1 MLWPWPCTT
10 WRTDRP
16 GRPVLVAALDGW
28 IDAAG
33 AATAAAA
40 HIAGEGEVVVS
51 FDDDALIDYRS
62 RRPVLDIVD
71 GTLTRLAWPELAI
84 RRARVADRDLL
95 ILHGPEPDFRWH
107 ALGAEILGLCRRL
120 GVVEWISLGA
130 IPAAVPHPTRH
141 HPGHGVR
148 AGLLPTTSSRDPR
161 GCCGSRPRP

>member
-1 MLWPWPCTT
+1 MALYHLAEP
-10 WRTDRP
+10 TDLAA
-16 GRPVLVAALDGW
+16 PVLVAALDGW

-71 GTLTRLAWPELAI
+71 GTLTRLAWPELVI
-84 RRARVADRDLL
+84 RRARVAHRDLL

-120 GVVEWISLGA
+120 GVAEWISLGA
-130 IPAAVPHPTRH
+130 IPAAVPHTR
-141 HPGHGVR
+141 PVTIL
-148 AGLLPTTSSRDPR
+148 ATASAPGLLPDDVQQGPQGLLRV
-161 GCCGSRPRP
+161 RPR